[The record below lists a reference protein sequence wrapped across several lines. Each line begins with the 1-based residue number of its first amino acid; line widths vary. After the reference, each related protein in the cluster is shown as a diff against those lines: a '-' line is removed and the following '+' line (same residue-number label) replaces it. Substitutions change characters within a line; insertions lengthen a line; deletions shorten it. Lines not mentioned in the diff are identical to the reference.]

1 MERDIKRK
9 KLLDNDN
16 NPLKNNEAAYRY
28 SYNYGEK
35 KTFEKRH
42 TEINKY
48 CDKRKYKNSPEFY
61 HIHNEKKEY
70 NAKMASHH
78 YNKSNN
84 EHIEEYSKK
93 NYEKK
98 KKKYSD
104 NYNDFSK
111 KNYKNSFSSSFEKT
125 INYKRPKYVDHKDEF
140 YKHEKELQHNHDVD
154 KQNEKHT
161 KDDIEDNSNNN
172 EQHQNVGNK
181 NKENDANDSESENSS
196 AKEEICDE
204 YDSNEEEC
212 LSDNETDQIDCI
224 LNGCRSIKNYKK
236 LNKISEGTYGTVFRA
251 QNKKTKKI
259 IALKQLKNFSNI
271 RHEGFAI
278 TSLREINILLQL
290 DHENILSIKEVI
302 VGKHLNDIYLV
313 MEYIEHELKMLLD
326 NKSPGF
332 TVSELKCLLKQLLNG
347 VNYLHTNWVM
357 HRDLKPTNLLYS
369 NKGIL
374 KICDFGMARK
384 FSHVDNPNFT
394 KNVVTLW
401 YRAPELLLGEKC
413 YTNKIDMWSIG
424 CIFAEMILKKP
435 LFLGENEVDQMWK
448 ILNLLGLPD
457 KETYPKFYEYSFISK
472 NKDLFKKKKIK
483 MNVNNIRSHFPNIA
497 SQFSGLYLSDIGLD
511 LLKKLLHFNPQDRMS
526 ASDALKHPYFNEFPK
541 PLEISDM
548 PVIPD
553 SNKVIRS
560 NKLSNHYNFINQNT
574 IMFRS

>member
-1 MERDIKRK
+1 MDRDIKRK
-9 KLLDNDN
+9 KRWDDN
-16 NPLKNNEAAYRY
+16 NNHLKNDEPTYRY
-28 SYNYGEK
+28 SYNSYEK
-35 KTFEKRH
+35 KTSEKSH
-42 TEINKY
+42 NEINKHR
-48 CDKRKYKNSPEFY
+48 DKRKYKNSPDFY
-61 HIHNEKKEY
+61 HIHNEKKESIS
-70 NAKMASHH
+70 KMSSHRYSKH
-78 YNKSNN
+78 ND
-84 EHIEEYSKK
+84 EHTEEYSKK
-93 NYEKK
+93 NHEKK
-98 KKKYSD
+98 KSYYSD
-104 NYNDFSK
+104 NYKNNFS
-111 KNYKNSFSSSFEKT
+111 NSYEKT
-125 INYKRPKYVDHKDEF
+125 ADYKRPKYVDHKDESH
-140 YKHEKELQHNHDVD
+140 KHEKGRQHNPDD
-154 KQNEKHT
+154 KRDKKHI
-161 KDDIEDNSNNN
+161 KDEIENNSKNN
-172 EQHQNVGNK
+172 EQHQSGENK
-181 NKENDANDSESENSS
+181 SKENDENDSYYSGSENKSTENSS
-196 AKEEICDE
+196 SNDDTCDE
-204 YDSNEEEC
+204 YDSKDEHS
-212 LSDNETDQIDCI
+212 SDNEKDQIDCI

-251 QNKKTKKI
+251 KNKKTKKI
-259 IALKQLKNFSNI
+259 IALKQLKNFSNM

-290 DHENILSIKEVI
+290 EHENILSIKEVI
-302 VGKHLNDIYLV
+302 VGKHLSDIYLV

-332 TVSELKCLLKQLLNG
+332 TISELKCLLKQLLSG
-347 VNYLHTNWVM
+347 INYLHTNWVM

-384 FSHVDNPNFT
+384 FGHVDNPNLT

-401 YRAPELLLGEKC
+401 YRAPELLLGERC
-413 YTNKIDMWSIG
+413 YTNKIDMWSVG

-457 KETYPKFYEYSFISK
+457 KEAYPKFYEYPFISK

-483 MNVNNIRSHFPNIA
+483 MNVNNLRSHFPNIA

-511 LLKKLLHFNPQDRMS
+511 LLKKLLHFNPQERMS

-560 NKLSNHYNFINQNT
+560 NKLSNHFNFIDQNS

>member
-1 MERDIKRK
+1 MERNIKRK
-9 KLLDNDN
+9 KLWDNDN
-16 NPLKNNEAAYRY
+16 NSLKNNEETYRH
-28 SYNYGEK
+28 SNNSDEK
-35 KTFEKRH
+35 KKLEIRH
-42 TEINKY
+42 TKINKY

-70 NAKMASHH
+70 NVKMSSHH
-78 YNKSNN
+78 FSKPNN
-84 EHIEEYSKK
+84 ENIIEGYSKK
-93 NYEKK
+93 NDEKK
-98 KKKYSD
+98 KKIYSD
-104 NYNDFSK
+104 NYKSRFS
-111 KNYKNSFSSSFEKT
+111 NSLEKT
-125 INYKRPKYVDHKDEF
+125 INYKRPKYADHKN
-140 YKHEKELQHNHDVD
+140 ELQHSSDIGN
-154 KQNEKHT
+154 KNEKLT
-161 KDDIEDNSNNN
+161 KDS
-172 EQHQNVGNK
+172 VGNK
-181 NKENDANDSESENSS
+181 NEENASESKNKTTESSSVKEETCDENVSDENVSDENDSDENDSDENDS
-196 AKEEICDE
+196 DE
-204 YDSNEEEC
+204 NDIDEK
-212 LSDNETDQIDCI
+212 DQIDCI

-251 QNKKTKKI
+251 KNKKTKKI

-290 DHENILSIKEVI
+290 NHENILSIKEVI

-326 NKSPGF
+326 NKSPSF
-332 TVSELKCLLKQLLNG
+332 TISELKCLLKQLLNG

-384 FSHVDNPNFT
+384 FSHIDNPNLT
-394 KNVVTLW
+394 KNIVTLW

-457 KETYPKFYEYSFISK
+457 KETYPKFYEYPFISK

-548 PVIPD
+548 PIIPD

-560 NKLSNHYNFINQNT
+560 NKLSNQYNFINQNT